1 MVSIYFA
8 APLHNKED
16 QDKNAEQVAL
26 LRKNGYTVYSPYEHG
41 VWEDLVE
48 KLGGEKQC
56 REYLYKQDI
65 YAMRRADVCI
75 AYQYRDKGP
84 SEGQLWE
91 MGWFRGMNKHVV
103 LVNEN
108 NWRFNLMPQFGADMV
123 FSTMQEAIDYMNS
136 ELFA

>member
-65 YAMRRADVCI
+65 YAIGEYVQSWQKMTL
-75 AYQYRDKGP
+75 
-84 SEGQLWE
+84 S
-91 MGWFRGMNKHVV
+91 
-103 LVNEN
+103 
-108 NWRFNLMPQFGADMV
+108 PQSFV
-123 FSTMQEAIDYMNS
+123 IVEV
-136 ELFA
+136 